1 MPRNEIT
8 QERLIELLD
17 YCPMTGLFSWRVN
30 QGPAKVGDIAGSRNE
45 DGYIKIGLD
54 GRIYAAHRLACLYVT
69 GHWPAHEM
77 DHWDNDPSNNQWKNL
92 REATPVQN
100 SHNKRKYKNNTTGY
114 KGVYTAPNGR
124 QWHARIRNNGKL
136 KLFGV
141 FDTPEL
147 AHEFYCLA
155 ADMLHGNFANYG

>member
-1 MPRNEIT
+1 MPR
-8 QERLIELLD
+8 
-17 YCPMTGLFSWRVN
+17 
-30 QGPAKVGDIAGSRNE
+30 K
-45 DGYIKIGLD
+45 
-54 GRIYAAHRLACLYVT
+54 
-69 GHWPAHEM
+69 
-77 DHWDNDPSNNQWKNL
+77 
-92 REATPVQN
+92 ATPVQN

-136 KLFGV
+136 KLLGV